1 MWSCAHGYIVF
12 DGNTTPSER
21 MRMMGRRLPI
31 CDSGGRHPSTSVQ
44 RTSTYGDGS
53 EPKNTL
59 TGSVFEKFS
68 PYTVSIFD
76 ACGFGFASTARDD
89 AQFALGASAARSGG
103 RYFTT
108 PGNGVTGF
116 DGIGND
122 PVCGACWLSNSTG
135 GT

>member
-1 MWSCAHGYIVF
+1 MIGL
-12 DGNTTPSER
+12 
-21 MRMMGRRLPI
+21 RLVLPE
-31 CDSGGRHPSTSVQ
+31 SGGRHPRTSVQ

-53 EPKNTL
+53 EPKNTV
-59 TGSVFEKFS
+59 TGSVLEKFS

-76 ACGFGFASTARDD
+76 ACGFGFASTERA
-89 AQFALGASAARSGG
+89 AVPCAFGASDARSGG
-103 RYFTT
+103 RYLTT

-122 PVCGACWLSNSTG
+122 PLGALWLSYSTG